1 MRCKRCRFY
10 TQLMLLVGTMTV
22 AMPLSSHEL
31 GHGAHHVGSDSYSF
45 WHNAMHTIESCLSQF
60 TAGYLVFL
68 VSLLAVLVFVAYSVK
83 RSGHVLPT

>member
-31 GHGAHHVGSDSYSF
+31 GHVTQDPGSNIYAM
-45 WHNAMHTIESCLSQF
+45 WHNAMHVIHSFVSQAS
-60 TAGYLVFL
+60 AGYLVFL
-68 VSLLAVLVFVAYSVK
+68 VSLLAVLVFVAFKVK
-83 RSGHVLPT
+83 RSGHVVPN